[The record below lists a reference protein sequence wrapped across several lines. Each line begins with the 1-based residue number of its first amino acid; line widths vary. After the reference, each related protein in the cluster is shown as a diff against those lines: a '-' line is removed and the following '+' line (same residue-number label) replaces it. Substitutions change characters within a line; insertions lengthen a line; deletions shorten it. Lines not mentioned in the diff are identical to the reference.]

1 MKIIKRVSD
10 NVVIFKGDDLGIQGR
25 TCTGKDWI
33 FVSMVDI
40 VIENVTTLPIDFVGN
55 GWTYIDGVWTANSL
69 GTAFIAEQAA
79 ITTAVAK
86 KATLDSDT
94 KNDGDLAQLRAMS
107 SAEINDW
114 FDLNVTTLNQCIKL
128 LKKVVKSLGRKD
140 NL

>member
-33 FVSMVDI
+33 FVSTVDI
-40 VIENVTTLPIDFVGN
+40 VIENVITLPIDFVGN
-55 GWTYIDGVWTANSL
+55 GWTYIDGVWTANDI
-69 GTAFIAEQAA
+69 GNAYIAEQTAINDAA
-79 ITTAVAK
+79 AK

>member
-1 MKIIKRVSD
+1 MKIIKRAID
-10 NVVIFKGDDLGIQGR
+10 NVVLFAGNDLVLQGR
-25 TCTGKDWI
+25 TCSGKDWEYKSP
-33 FVSMVDI
+33 VNV
-40 VIENVTTLPIDFVGN
+40 VIENVITLPVNFMTG
-55 GWTYIDGVWTANSL
+55 GWTYIAGVWTANDI
-69 GTAFIAEQAA
+69 GNAYIAEQTAINDAA
-79 ITTAVAK
+79 AK